1 MGVENIFN
9 NPVARGT
16 LKALDLK
23 FNKLITAIREL
34 DIAEGDEIVKTL
46 KTEYIKRRTA
56 VLTGNIDPEAD
67 ITYTPIKRKKKETP
81 AIAQEPAKPGTVKK
95 DAAKKDAVKK
105 ETVKKDAVKKDAVKK
120 DKAPKD
126 DDDLT

>member
-81 AIAQEPAKPGTVKK
+81 AVAQEPAKK

-105 ETVKKDAVKKDAVKK
+105 ETVKKDAVKKD
-120 DKAPKD
+120 KAPKD